1 MPIIGRKDFSMS
13 DYLSLSD
20 EKLASLCRDCDD
32 EKAWNELS
40 LRYLRVARAVARS
53 FSGSAL
59 EREDLVQEGI
69 LGFIAAVW
77 SFSEENSASF
87 ATYAS
92 VCIRNRMLSALKKRS
107 AQKQI
112 PPSLFVPIED
122 ESATADSS
130 LSPEEA
136 VVAKNEAARLSS
148 LISSKLSPQEKRVFS
163 LHLCNNSYGEIAALT
178 GLSPK
183 AVDGTLQRARKKL
196 RSALEEH

>member
-1 MPIIGRKDFSMS
+1 MS

-20 EKLASLCRDCDD
+20 EKLAALCRDCED

-40 LRYLRVARAVARS
+40 LRYLRVAKAVASS

-77 SFSEENSASF
+77 SFNEKSNTAFS
-87 ATYAS
+87 TYAG
-92 VCIRNRMLSALKKRS
+92 VCIRNRMLSALKTRN

-112 PPSLFVPIED
+112 PSSLFVPIEE
-122 ESATADSS
+122 ESDTADSA
-130 LSPEEA
+130 LSPEDA
-136 VVAKNEAARLSS
+136 VVAKNEAARLSA
-148 LISSKLSPQEKRVFS
+148 LISSKLSPQEKKVFS
-163 LHLCNNSYGEIAALT
+163 LYLCKNSYAEIGKLC

-183 AVDGTLQRARKKL
+183 SVDGTLQRARKKL
-196 RSALEEH
+196 RGALEDH

>member
-1 MPIIGRKDFSMS
+1 MS

-20 EKLASLCRDCDD
+20 EKLAALCRDCED

-40 LRYLRVARAVARS
+40 LRYLRVAKAVASS

-77 SFSEENSASF
+77 SFNEKSNAAF

-92 VCIRNRMLSALKKRS
+92 VCIRNRMLSALKTRN

-112 PPSLFVPIED
+112 PRSLFVPIEE
-122 ESATADSS
+122 ESGTADSA
-130 LSPEEA
+130 LSPEDA
-136 VVAKNEAARLSS
+136 VVAKNEAARLSA
-148 LISSKLSPQEKRVFS
+148 LISSKLSPQEKKVFS
-163 LHLCNNSYGEIAALT
+163 LYLCKNSYSEIGKLC

-196 RSALEEH
+196 RGALEDH